1 MSTSNALRSRV
12 SRETRQ
18 LLAAALIALLALWV
32 LARIRFPGQPVSP
45 NPIPSLLSQLSA
57 APRFANLAGEI
68 AELQG
73 RLSTTWLAVGVSGA
87 DDIIESGARQLTAM
101 RLRSN
106 AAVTLL
112 RSGDRLAESSE
123 RHRDRSRDGA
133 HPHSYRRRQRAGG
146 CSTVDAP
153 CARQSPV
160 LHGHGGHIRWRVAA
174 TCTGRLAARDAKPG
188 VAWSHLVG
196 AGRDR
201 PHDILVRLY
210 DVGRDRRSRGT
221 RAGWPRDRP
230 VGHRARRSD
239 AHSRWRPCS
248 GARPARR
255 GTTADRGPR
264 TGNGRHRGC
273 RRRVG
278 RFTRPRGEADRGR

>member
-32 LARIRFPGQPVSP
+32 LARIRYPGQPVEPEPDPVAALPVVGRPALCKPRRRDRRTSGQALDDMAGGSGLRGGRYHR
-45 NPIPSLLSQLSA
+45 IRRAAVACDEAAKQRGRDA
-57 APRFANLAGEI
+57 APQRRSS
-68 AELQG
+68 G
-73 RLSTTWLAVGVSGA
+73 R
-87 DDIIESGARQLTAM
+87 
-101 RLRSN
+101 
-106 AAVTLL
+106 
-112 RSGDRLAESSE
+112 SSE

-133 HPHSYRRRQRAGG
+133 HPHSYRRRQRARGRA
-146 CSTVDAP
+146 TVDAP
-153 CARQSPV
+153 CARQSHV

-174 TCTGRLAARDAKPG
+174 TCAGRLAARDAKPG

-221 RAGWPRDRP
+221 RAGWSRDRP

-239 AHSRWRPCS
+239 AHSRWWPCVRS
-248 GARPARR
+248 PICASRY
-255 GTTADRGPR
+255 DR
-264 TGNGRHRGC
+264 
-273 RRRVG
+273 
-278 RFTRPRGEADRGR
+278 